1 MNATAQKVAERAREY
16 ALSGESDPLETAV
29 VEFAA
34 QAGLTYSQEAELRG
48 QSQKNLIGHGA
59 LEEYLNDSTIEEIWI
74 NRPNEV
80 FIARSGVAERIFLS
94 LSETEIK
101 ALVER
106 MLRHS
111 GRRLD
116 RATPFVD
123 AELEDGSRLHV
134 VIPDITRKHWSV
146 NIRRFPNKL
155 WRLKHLVDREVLD
168 IRRAR
173 FLAGQIRA
181 GKNILVS
188 GATQAG
194 KTTMLCA
201 LIAESEPGRRLITVE
216 ETFEIRAEN
225 SDWVALQ
232 TRQQNLEGKGE
243 ISLRKLVK
251 ESLRMRPE
259 LLVVGEV
266 REAESL
272 DLLIAMNSGI
282 PGLCTIHAN
291 SAAEAVEK
299 LCTLP
304 LLAGANISPQFVERT
319 VASCIDVVV
328 HCVMDQFGKRRV
340 SEIAMVDNF
349 KGIPGVQLIDFDG
362 HD

>member
-1 MNATAQKVAERAREY
+1 
-16 ALSGESDPLETAV
+16 
-29 VEFAA
+29 
-34 QAGLTYSQEAELRG
+34 
-48 QSQKNLIGHGA
+48 
-59 LEEYLNDSTIEEIWI
+59 
-74 NRPNEV
+74 
-80 FIARSGVAERIFLS
+80 
-94 LSETEIK
+94 
-101 ALVER
+101 
-106 MLRHS
+106 
-111 GRRLD
+111 
-116 RATPFVD
+116 
-123 AELEDGSRLHV
+123 
-134 VIPDITRKHWSV
+134 
-146 NIRRFPNKL
+146 
-155 WRLKHLVDREVLD
+155 
-168 IRRAR
+168 
-173 FLAGQIRA
+173 
-181 GKNILVS
+181 
-188 GATQAG
+188 
-194 KTTMLCA
+194 MLCA